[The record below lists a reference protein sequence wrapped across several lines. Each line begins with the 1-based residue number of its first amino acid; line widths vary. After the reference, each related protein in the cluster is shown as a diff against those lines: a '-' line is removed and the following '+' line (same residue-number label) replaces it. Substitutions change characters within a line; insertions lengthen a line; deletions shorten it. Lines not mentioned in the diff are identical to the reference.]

1 MATLD
6 VLAPSSAAVADA
18 ALAQAPTASV
28 ARLWRPAEVVVG
40 VIALVLTFPL
50 MAVCAVFIKL
60 ASRGPVVFTQTRIG
74 KGSKPFKMYKLRTM
88 RNNCERNGAVWASDD
103 DPRVVHSCRWMRLSH
118 IDELPQLIN
127 VIKGDMALIGP
138 RPEREEI
145 LTDLEELYPN
155 VRQRLKVLPGITGLA
170 QIRWGYDT
178 TPARF
183 RRKLQADLEYIRSRS
198 WRLNA
203 SIILRTFP
211 KFFDRSAK

>member
-6 VLAPSSAAVADA
+6 VLTPSGAAIAEPSLAQTAAV
-18 ALAQAPTASV
+18 PV
-28 ARLWRPAEVVVG
+28 ARLWRPVELVIGVVG
-40 VIALVLTFPL
+40 LFLSLPL
-50 MAVCAVFIKL
+50 MAFCAVLIKL
-60 ASRGPVVFTQTRIG
+60 SSRGPVLFTQTRIG
-74 KGSKPFKMYKLRTM
+74 KGGKPFKMYKLRTM

-103 DPRVVHSCRWMRLSH
+103 DPRVVRSCRWMRFSH

-127 VIKGDMALIGP
+127 VIKGDMAVIGP
-138 RPEREEI
+138 RPEREAI
-145 LTDLEELYPN
+145 LADLEELYPN

-183 RRKLQADLEYIRSRS
+183 RRKLQADLEYILGRS

-203 SIILRTFP
+203 SILLRTFP